1 MIEHYVTDKP
11 NFKVKVVIKG
21 CISPAEK
28 KCVEY
33 VREQYDSDGALIDT
47 STYQYFMT
55 EAELI
60 RLGNILVQMQ

>member
-1 MIEHYVTDKP
+1 MIEHYITNRSD
-11 NFKVKVVIKG
+11 FKVKVVIKG
-21 CISPAEK
+21 CISPSDK

-33 VREQYDSDGALIDT
+33 IREQYNSDGALIDT